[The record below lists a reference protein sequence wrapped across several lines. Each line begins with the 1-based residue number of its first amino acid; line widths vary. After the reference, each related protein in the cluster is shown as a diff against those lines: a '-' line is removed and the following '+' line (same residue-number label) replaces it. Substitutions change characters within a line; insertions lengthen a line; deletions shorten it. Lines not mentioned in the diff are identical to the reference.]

1 MLVKK
6 ILVPVDG
13 SVHSI
18 NAVEYSIFLAK
29 QFDCQVLLLH
39 CHRRFPSYLGEP
51 ELQKVI
57 DKTLEEANR
66 LLEPCRHLY
75 QTAGINVAE
84 LLLEGPARNA
94 IPDVAAIENIDLI
107 IMGSKGKSDL
117 EGLMLGSVTHKV
129 LHLAPCPVLVV
140 R

>member
-1 MLVKK
+1 MHVKK

-13 SVHSI
+13 SVHSM
-18 NAVEYSIFLAK
+18 NAAEYSIFLAE
-29 QFDCQVLLLH
+29 QLNCEVLLLH

-66 LLEPCRHLY
+66 LLEPYRQLY

-84 LLLEGPARNA
+84 LLLEGPARTA
-94 IPDVAAIENIDLI
+94 IPDVASIENIDLI
-107 IMGSKGKSDL
+107 IMGSKGKSNL
-117 EGLMLGSVTHKV
+117 EGLVLGSVTHKV
-129 LHLAPCPVLVV
+129 LHMAFCPVLVV